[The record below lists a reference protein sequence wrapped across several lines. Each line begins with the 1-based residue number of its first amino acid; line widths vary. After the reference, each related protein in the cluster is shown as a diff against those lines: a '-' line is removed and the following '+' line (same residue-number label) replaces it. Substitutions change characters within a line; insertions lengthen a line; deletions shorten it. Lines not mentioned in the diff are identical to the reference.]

1 MMAAAAEVRPV
12 VRTTRSGVRRS
23 RKFGYLLLTP
33 AILYIVLLVGVPFG
47 LAIWYSLSDVS
58 VNNLNGKFVGLTNY
72 VNLFHDPT
80 FRQALENTFV
90 YTIATAI
97 IVGILGT
104 LLAFILLANFPGK
117 RVIRFLILLPWTIP
131 IALTI
136 ESWKWMFFPQYSVL
150 NWLAIHAHILSG
162 PYGIVWL
169 GNPDTALP
177 AVITVNVWRNFAFG
191 AIILLA
197 GLTSIPPDII
207 DAARIDGAGF
217 LRRFHYIMVPMM
229 LPILFIGLLFTI
241 VFTFTDLTIVFLLT
255 NGGPGNAS
263 QVLANYAFLVG
274 ISSGDL
280 SHGAAITLFLL
291 PVLLLVS
298 VLFLRQLRRRDV

>member
-1 MMAAAAEVRPV
+1 MAAAAETGPAR
-12 VRTTRSGVRRS
+12 RASRSGVRRS
-23 RKFGYLLLTP
+23 RKFGYLLLSP
-33 AILYIVLLVGVPFG
+33 ALIYIILLVAVPFG
-47 LAIWYSLSDVS
+47 LAIWYSISDVT
-58 VNNLNGKFVGLTNY
+58 VNNLSGKFVGLDNY
-72 VNLFHDPT
+72 ISLIHDPT
-80 FRQALENTFV
+80 FRQALYNTIV
-90 YTIATAI
+90 YTVATTV

-117 RVIRFLILLPWTIP
+117 RIIRFLILLPWTIP

-136 ESWKWMFFPQYSVL
+136 ESWKWMYDSQYSVL
-150 NWLAIHAHILSG
+150 NWIGIHLHILSG
-162 PYGIVWL
+162 PYGIQWL
-169 GNPDTALP
+169 GTPGTALP
-177 AVITVNVWRNFAFG
+177 SVIAVNVWRNFAFG

-217 LRRFHYIMVPMM
+217 WRRFHYIMVPMM
-229 LPILFIGLLFTI
+229 LPILFIGLLFTV
-241 VFTFTDLTIVFLLT
+241 VFTFTDLTIVYLLT
-255 NGGPGNAS
+255 NGGPANAS

-280 SHGAAITLFLL
+280 SQGAAITLFLL

-298 VLFLRQLRRRDV
+298 ILFLRQLRRRDV